1 MRYFSYFLL
10 VLLLAAAT
18 VRLVAGKRGDHSRR
32 PPIEIFND
40 MVRQNKVRPQE
51 RSGFF
56 ADGLDSR
63 LRVPGTIARSHAL
76 DVKGV
81 KVYPFEDNPV
91 NTGLIPGTTN
101 FVATIPLEVNEKLMA
116 RGRERFNIS
125 CVPCHGPQAD
135 GNGITKKIGA
145 MAVVATLH
153 DKRIVSMPD
162 GELFYVLSN
171 GRNLMQGY
179 ASNIAIEDRW
189 AIVAYVR
196 ALQLSK
202 LGATNDVPPAAQATL
217 K

>member
-1 MRYFSYFLL
+1 MRYI
-10 VLLLAAAT
+10 VLLFVLSVAT
-18 VRLVAGKRGDHSRR
+18 VYLVAGKRGDHSRR
-32 PPIEIFND
+32 PPIEIIPD

-51 RSGFF
+51 AGGFF
-56 ADGLDSR
+56 ADGMDSR
-63 LRVPGTIARSHAL
+63 PPVAGTVARATAL
-76 DVKGV
+76 DVKGARV
-81 KVYPFEDNPV
+81 LPFEEHAV
-91 NTGLIPGTTN
+91 NTGLVPGTTN
-101 FVATIPLEVNEKLMA
+101 HVATIPLAVNEKLMA

-125 CVPCHGPQAD
+125 CTPCHGPQGD

-153 DKRIVSMPD
+153 DKRIVSQPD
-162 GELFYVLSN
+162 GELFGVISH

-179 ASNIAIEDRW
+179 AANITVEDRW

-202 LGATNDVPPAAQATL
+202 LGSTNDVPPAARALL